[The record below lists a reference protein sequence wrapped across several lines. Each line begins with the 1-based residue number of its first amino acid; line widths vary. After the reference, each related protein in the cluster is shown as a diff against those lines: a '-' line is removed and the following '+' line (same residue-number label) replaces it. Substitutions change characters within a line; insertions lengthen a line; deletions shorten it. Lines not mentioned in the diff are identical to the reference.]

1 MPMAKKWFNAPKPY
15 TGNMATSEQASAY
28 YQWRLWNA
36 VSWRLYKGKVITEK
50 ATGISPPHLK
60 EEDEAGS
67 EEEAGNEEEDE
78 SEEETM
84 TVAMAAVRVE

>member
-1 MPMAKKWFNAPKPY
+1 
-15 TGNMATSEQASAY
+15 
-28 YQWRLWNA
+28 
-36 VSWRLYKGKVITEK
+36 VSWGLCKGKVITEK
-50 ATGISPPHLK
+50 ATGIPPPHLK

-67 EEEAGNEEEDE
+67 EEEVGNEQEDE

>member
-1 MPMAKKWFNAPKPY
+1 
-15 TGNMATSEQASAY
+15 MATSEQASAY

-36 VSWRLYKGKVITEK
+36 VTWRLYKGKVITEK

-60 EEDEAGS
+60 EEDDE
-67 EEEAGNEEEDE
+67 EVEEAGNEEEEE

-84 TVAMAAVRVE
+84 TVAMAEVRVE